1 MATIVGEHL
10 PLPAERYDDPSRAP
24 TLFPAPP
31 SAEPPPEAPTL
42 TVLTGLPVA
51 SHPLP
56 IGQTVAGRSAD
67 ADLQLSHAEISRRHC
82 RFEWDGGEV
91 CTLEDLGSRWGTKV
105 NGSPVT
111 GDTCVPLKPGDRI
124 HLGPL
129 LIHYGVGPLPPAGAS
144 PPPGVEDGDEPGS
157 LAELLGPRALID
169 EHEADVIPLGERVR
183 FGRVGGDV
191 DVILADASISR
202 LHAVVE
208 QTPEGYTVTDQRS
221 RAGSLVNGRRFEKHD
236 LVIGDQLQM
245 GPFFFRF
252 DGRALV
258 RTLGRVGVEI
268 DARHLRQVRGAVTIL
283 DDVNLHIERGQF
295 VAILGPSGSGKSS
308 LIDTLTGLQPADAGS
323 IRYDGV
329 EFYREYDRLRPLLG
343 YVPQEDIV
351 HPELTAAAALF
362 FSAKLRLP
370 VGTPELE
377 IRKLVAQTISR
388 LGLEDRT
395 DVPLHRL
402 SGGQRKRVSVGVELL
417 SRPAVLF
424 LDEPTSGL
432 DPASEFKLMELLRHL
447 ADGGCTVVCATHVM
461 ENVHLADRLFVIDG
475 GRIVFRGT
483 AQETRD
489 FFGVQKLTL
498 LYDRLAE
505 RTPAE
510 WQEDFRRAVPDADG
524 SAPSSQ
530 PRGSGV
536 VARLPKPAPEQP
548 MAALAVLL
556 ARQWAILCM
565 DWKEFLMLFGQPLV
579 IALLVG
585 WVSDNTSL
593 SLFFAYLA
601 TLWFGCSNAAGEIV
615 REIPIYRRERMA
627 GLGRH
632 AYLLSKFTL
641 LGALTAGQGIFLY
654 ACLWLV
660 RWNLYPDALPERGLD
675 GSTFWQVGSVVCTA
689 FAAVGIGFGISAL
702 ARSAMQAVM
711 IVPLVLIPQ
720 ILFSGLVVNTG
731 EMSPS
736 VLALTSAMPSYA
748 AQTMMDVGAFW
759 HQPIDGELYLR
770 REKARDH
777 LTDLLRRE
785 LAHRLPPEQAGHARE
800 LANQAFALGKTY
812 DRADLAIL
820 AAFKLV
826 AWTLVGYLAAWCGLR
841 MKERG

>member
-1 MATIVGEHL
+1 MPTSIGEHL
-10 PLPAERYDDPSRAP
+10 PLPATRYDDPSRAP

-42 TVLTGLPVA
+42 TILTGLPVA

-56 IGQTVAGRSAD
+56 VGQTVAGRSAD
-67 ADLQLSHAEISRRHC
+67 ADLQLRHAEISRRHC
-82 RFEWDGGEV
+82 RFEWDGGDV
-91 CTLEDLGSRWGTKV
+91 CTIQDLGSRWGTKV
-105 NGSPVT
+105 NGSPLT
-111 GDTCVPLKPGDRI
+111 GDACVPLRPGDRV
-124 HLGPL
+124 HLGPVL
-129 LIHYGVGPLPPAGAS
+129 MHYGVGPLPPAGDS
-144 PPPGVEDGDEPGS
+144 PLPGSDDGDEPGS

-169 EHEADVIPLGERVR
+169 EHEADVIPLDERVR

-191 DVILADASISR
+191 DVILADAGISR

-208 QTPEGYTVTDQRS
+208 RTPAGYTVTDQRS

-258 RTLGRVGVEI
+258 RTLGRAGVEI
-268 DARHLRQVRGAVTIL
+268 EARHIREAIGPVTIL
-283 DDVNLHIERGQF
+283 DDVSLHVERGQF
-295 VAILGPSGSGKSS
+295 VVILGPSGSGKSS
-308 LIDTLTGLQPADAGS
+308 LIDTLTGLRPADRGV

-329 EFYREYDRLRPLLG
+329 DFYKEYDRLRPLLG
-343 YVPQEDIV
+343 YVPQADIV
-351 HPELTAAAALF
+351 HPELSATEALF

-370 VGTPELE
+370 VGTPDQE
-377 IRKLVAQTISR
+377 ICKLVAQTISR
-388 LGLEDRT
+388 LGLEDRAG
-395 DVPLHRL
+395 VPLHRL

-475 GRIVFRGT
+475 GRLVFRGT

-489 FFGVQKLTL
+489 YFGVQKLAL

-524 SAPSSQ
+524 AAPAAQ
-530 PRGSGV
+530 PARAGI

-548 MAALAVLL
+548 AAALAVLL
-556 ARQWAILCM
+556 ARQWAIFCS
-565 DWKEFLMLFGQPLV
+565 DWKHFLMLFGQPLV

-615 REIPIYRRERMA
+615 REVPIYRRERMA

-641 LGALTAGQGIFLY
+641 LGLLTAGQGVFLY
-654 ACLWLV
+654 ACLWAV
-660 RWNLYPDALPERGLD
+660 RWHLYPDALPQRGLD
-675 GSTFWQVGSVVCTA
+675 GSAFWQVGSVVCTA
-689 FAAVGIGFGISAL
+689 FASVGIGFAISAL
-702 ARSAMQAVM
+702 ARSTMQAVM

-720 ILFSGLVVNTG
+720 ILFSGLVVGTG
-731 EMSPS
+731 EMSAP
-736 VLALTSAMPSYA
+736 VLAVTSAMPSYA

-759 HQPIDGELYLR
+759 HQPINGELYLR

-785 LAHRLPPEQAGHARE
+785 LGRRLPPEKAGQARE
-800 LANQAFALGKTY
+800 LAGKAFALGQTY
-812 DRADLAIL
+812 DRADLAII
-820 AAFKLV
+820 AAFKLL
-826 AWTLVGYLAAWCGLR
+826 AWTLVGYLAAWCGVR